1 MRRVPIG
8 YILLT
13 VIVTLAVTFGA
24 MTSSIRA
31 PQSEPEQIVITVP
44 IPVTATPNP
53 DASPQVIVD
62 GHLPAGHPGR
72 GQPADRP
79 AGDGQRQLCPHAA
92 RTGRHLDPTIVAG
105 GGELLASTAAA
116 LPPNC
121 VLHTL
126 AEGDTPF
133 AVAEQYGVNGFDL
146 LAVNGLTEETSVF
159 LQIGETL
166 IIPLE
171 GCELTAAALEAAEAA
186 TALLFEYA
194 GTDGHAAHGHLHT
207 QPVAHAERHAFGHA
221 AADGR
226 QRPGGDR
233 PRGQPRRAHLG
244 RHRDLAITAR
254 SSIQRVDS
262 CVTARA
268 MSTPSGAAA
277 VPGWAGHGV
286 HRTGDDTVP
295 YRPVWTAT
303 PPSRNLAIRRRS
315 PTTTGACSPPTGA
328 VASHPCLLVDTPPFR
343 PEKGCTSR

>member
-24 MTSSIRA
+24 MTFINSRA

-44 IPVTATPNP
+44 ILVTATPNP
-53 DASPQVIVD
+53 DASPQVIVVTATF
-62 GHLPAGHPGR
+62 LPGTPAVVSLPTGLLETASANSALTPR
-72 GQPADRP
+72 GPA
-79 AGDGQRQLCPHAA
+79 A
-92 RTGRHLDPTIVAG
+92 TLDPTIVAG

-171 GCELTAAALEAAEAA
+171 GCELTAAALEATEAA
-186 TALLFEYA
+186 TALPSNTPA
-194 GTDGHAAHGHLHT
+194 PTGT
-207 QPVAHAERHAFGHA
+207 P
-221 AADGR
+221 
-226 QRPGGDR
+226 P
-233 PRGQPRRAHLG
+233 
-244 RHRDLAITAR
+244 TA
-254 SSIQRVDS
+254 
-262 CVTARA
+262 TF
-268 MSTPSGAAA
+268 TPSQSPTPSATPSATLPPTAVNAQVEIVRAVSPGALTSEGIEIRNNGA
-277 VPGWAGHGV
+277 VIDLNEWTLRDGQGNVYTFPEQRLFQGGLV
-286 HRTGDDTVP
+286 TVFTRTGDDTAIALFWDRDAAVLESGDTLTLTDNNGRVQSTYRVP
-295 YRPVWTAT
+295 
-303 PPSRNLAIRRRS
+303 
-315 PTTTGACSPPTGA
+315 
-328 VASHPCLLVDTPPFR
+328 
-343 PEKGCTSR
+343 